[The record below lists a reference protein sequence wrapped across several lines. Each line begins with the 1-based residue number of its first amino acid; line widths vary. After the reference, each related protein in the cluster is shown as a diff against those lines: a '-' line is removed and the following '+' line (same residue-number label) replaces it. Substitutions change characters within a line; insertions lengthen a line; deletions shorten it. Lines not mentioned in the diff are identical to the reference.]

1 MPIYTD
7 AEGNEVELPFTPEE
21 ATAAKERIDG
31 LPSDEDREAADKET
45 AELKAKA
52 EKADEAEKR
61 YDEALTK
68 LNKLEKKDF
77 DFNSFRNKTQKEKDS
92 LLSTFDKKERE
103 WIQVA
108 DSSKSEIEEL
118 KGTMFQEYT
127 DEALDKLV
135 GGDDELRAELQE
147 AAKQFVGEPKT
158 RKEVS
163 ELYHNAYIMVKGA
176 KPSINPLNTTGFGGD
191 RTTTGGKA
199 KRYTDTEAGK
209 SNYNKY
215 FPDSPSSKK

>member
-77 DFNSFRNKTQKEKDS
+77 DFNSFRNKTTEKRKILYYQLLIKKNVSGFKLLIVVSQKLKS
-92 LLSTFDKKERE
+92 LKE
-103 WIQVA
+103 QC
-108 DSSKSEIEEL
+108 SKSIQ
-118 KGTMFQEYT
+118 T
-127 DEALDKLV
+127 KL
-135 GGDDELRAELQE
+135 LI
-147 AAKQFVGEPKT
+147 
-158 RKEVS
+158 S
-163 ELYHNAYIMVKGA
+163 
-176 KPSINPLNTTGFGGD
+176 
-191 RTTTGGKA
+191 
-199 KRYTDTEAGK
+199 
-209 SNYNKY
+209 
-215 FPDSPSSKK
+215 